1 MKNNIKELMDKEFE
15 SNGRR
20 VKISKIYRVNK
31 GEVKD
36 IYSFTVAT
44 STLSTFNSLLN
55 NEDLNKAVND
65 AIEEVRGNS
74 KFISLL
80 ETFTPRVWLSIS
92 SSALGLKGYVSQD
105 LETKKYGP
113 IDFLNLGN
121 VTRGM

>member
-92 SSALGLKGYVSQD
+92 SSALGLKGYVTQD
-105 LETKKYGP
+105 LEPKKYGP